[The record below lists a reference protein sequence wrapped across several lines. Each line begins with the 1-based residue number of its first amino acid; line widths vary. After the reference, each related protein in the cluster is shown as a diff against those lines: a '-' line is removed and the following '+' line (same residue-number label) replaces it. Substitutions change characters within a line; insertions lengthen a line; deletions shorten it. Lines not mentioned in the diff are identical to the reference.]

1 VPLAVAFQ
9 EVVHAAFR
17 GAEESRCLVK
27 LLGDMMLSFPAGIVS
42 VLATNP
48 RPAPLQFLVRNAG
61 RLESVLPNKQLISK
75 VTAACTSDQ
84 LVFEFNMA
92 ALQELL
98 SKQSA
103 MNPQASYFNI
113 DILKYQI
120 SAQPGANSCPIHIM
134 SYWRCEEDHT
144 DLRIDYK
151 YNHHSMARSTGL
163 QNVSLAVPVDG
174 AVTSMMSEPKGS
186 WVAETRRAIW
196 KFPEVGSGGGGVG
209 SIRARFQLAAGP
221 GSQGTI
227 AAQFNCEGT
236 TLSGVEFELQGSGYR
251 VSLVKR
257 RFVSGKY
264 VSEPDATTDRYRYAA
279 PPPLEPGQC

>member
-1 VPLAVAFQ
+1 MPLAVAFQ

-103 MNPQASYFNI
+103 MNPQV
-113 DILKYQI
+113 
-120 SAQPGANSCPIHIM
+120 
-134 SYWRCEEDHT
+134 R
-144 DLRIDYK
+144 
-151 YNHHSMARSTGL
+151 
-163 QNVSLAVPVDG
+163 
-174 AVTSMMSEPKGS
+174 
-186 WVAETRRAIW
+186 
-196 KFPEVGSGGGGVG
+196 
-209 SIRARFQLAAGP
+209 
-221 GSQGTI
+221 
-227 AAQFNCEGT
+227 
-236 TLSGVEFELQGSGYR
+236 TLSTFSHPAINKCSSRLPIS
-251 VSLVKR
+251 
-257 RFVSGKY
+257 
-264 VSEPDATTDRYRYAA
+264 T
-279 PPPLEPGQC
+279 